1 MAHFPEE
8 GMLFCCGL
16 EDQHKLLTNNQS
28 YSRTEIFLEE
38 LQSIFT
44 DNIDKLPS
52 LVFLD
57 NLQKPFSSTFTY
69 NIELIIHSSSIND
82 KDKYLKDTVTA

>member
-8 GMLFCCGL
+8 AMLFCCGL

-57 NLQKPFSSTFTY
+57 NLQKTFQLNFHLQHWADY
-69 NIELIIHSSSIND
+69 PQFI
-82 KDKYLKDTVTA
+82 YQWQR